1 MIEYDESEYL
11 QIDFTDKSL
20 QLIASLNGDEVANQL
35 YAPAVRINV
44 SNNSVSVIRLTV
56 LPVQNCG

>member
-1 MIEYDESEYL
+1 MDKLIQYDDEEYL

-20 QLIASLNGDEVANQL
+20 QLIASLNGDEVANNL

-44 SNNSVSVIRLTV
+44 ECLRDAV
-56 LPVQNCG
+56 

>member
-1 MIEYDESEYL
+1 MENLIQFDEAEYL

-20 QLIASLNGDEVANQL
+20 QLIASLNGDEVANNL

-44 SNNSVSVIRLTV
+44 ECLRNAV
-56 LPVQNCG
+56 